1 MHSSSIQLASI
12 SRACKTAEKWKQY
25 QWPDGTRCFPFKTSY
40 VFSAYRVRAG
50 ETPPRIILHPSDVV
64 VKLGNPARF
73 SCGAEGSPEVSIEW
87 LRNGHPLNSSAEDGK
102 MQPSVL
108 PDGSLLFLSVGGG
121 RGAQSHEGLYACVA
135 RNSAGKATSRNAS
148 LYIAG
153 KAEDFFIFFEG

>member
-1 MHSSSIQLASI
+1 MFH
-12 SRACKTAEKWKQY
+12 
-25 QWPDGTRCFPFKTSY
+25 
-40 VFSAYRVRAG
+40 VFSAYRVRAE

-73 SCGAEGSPEVSIEW
+73 SCGAEGSPEVTIEW

-108 PDGSLLFLSVGGG
+108 PDGSLLFLSVGAR
-121 RGAQSHEGLYACVA
+121 RGAQSHQGLYACVA

-153 KAEDFFIFFEG
+153 KAEDLFWFYIYYFALKTWKEFVIHMCTVVQGRFKRNYLGNYWV